1 MVFGHFQKLSA
12 IDPADR
18 QAGDIGHLDDPGRRL
33 PGRQPADAMLAHRI
47 EDRAPALPV
56 TAAQTSSMPS
66 AFGTPNAT
74 AKLTPG

>member
-1 MVFGHFQKLSA
+1 MKLSA

-18 QAGDIGHLDDPGRRL
+18 QPGDIRYLHDPHRRL
-33 PGRQPADAMLAHRI
+33 PGRQPAGAMVAHRLGS
-47 EDRAPALPV
+47 RPALPV

-66 AFGTPNAT
+66 AFGTPSAA